1 MFVYSA
7 AIMKPQS
14 ILLLAAL
21 LGVATARAEN
31 WAQWRG
37 PNFNGSTVATS
48 LPTTWSKT
56 ENVTWV
62 TPLPGQ
68 SGATPA
74 IWGDS
79 IFVSSPD
86 AENNLLLLCLDR
98 ATGKVRWQKQLGTGN
113 FSKGN
118 NNLATPS
125 PATDGQLVIALFGTG
140 DLVALDFTGKVLWKR
155 TLTVEYGKLAVNW
168 LYGASPLLHHGRLY
182 VQLLQRNPPTYKH
195 AIDDRPTRD
204 SFLLCLDPQT
214 GKYLWKQPRTTEA
227 PAECMESY
235 ATPIPFKGK
244 NGDEILLTGGD
255 YVTAH
260 DAATGAELWR
270 CGGLNP
276 THQDWGRIVPSAVTC
291 GDLVYASGPKSKMF
305 LAIRDGGHGTVSATH
320 VAWQFTNNAPDVCT
334 SLVLD
339 GELYLLDGDRK
350 VFLRLDPQTG
360 AVKWQ
365 GPLPVDSVTR
375 ASPTSADGKIYTISE
390 SGKCVVFAAGDEYK
404 VLADNLLG
412 EAPCRS
418 SIAISDG
425 QLFIRTAKS
434 LYCIGK
440 PK

>member
-1 MFVYSA
+1 
-7 AIMKPQS
+7 MKTQS
-14 ILLLAAL
+14 ILFLAVL

-74 IWGDS
+74 VWGDS

-113 FSKGN
+113 FTKGN
-118 NNLATPS
+118 NNLSTPS
-125 PATDGQLVIALFGTG
+125 PATDGKLVIAMFGTG
-140 DLVALDFTGKVLWKR
+140 DLAALDFSGKVLWARQLEK
-155 TLTVEYGKLAVNW
+155 EYGKLAINW
-168 LYGASPLLHHGRLY
+168 LYGASPLLYNGRLY
-182 VQLLQRNPPTYKH
+182 VQLLQRSPPTYKH
-195 AIDDRPTRD
+195 ALDDRPTRD

-235 ATPIPFKGK
+235 ATPIPFLGK
-244 NGDEILLTGGD
+244 NGDEILQVGGD

-260 DAATGAELWR
+260 NAETGAELWR

-305 LAIRDGGHGTVSATH
+305 LAIRDGGHGTVSDSH
-320 VAWQFTNNAPDVCT
+320 VAWRSTENAPDVCT
-334 SLVLD
+334 PLVYDGRMFVLD
-339 GELYLLDGDRK
+339 GDKKVLYRC
-350 VFLRLDPQTG
+350 DPKTG
-360 AVKWQ
+360 GKLWSGAW
-365 GPLPVDSVTR
+365 PVDSVTR
-375 ASPTSADGKIYTISE
+375 TSLTGADGKLYGISE
-390 SGKCVVFAAGDEYK
+390 SGKCVVCAAGDEYQ
-404 VLADNLLG
+404 VLAENLLG

-418 SIAISDG
+418 SIAVSDG
-425 QLFIRTAKS
+425 QLFIRTAKN

-440 PK
+440 QK